1 MAHGLQSS
9 LPALVDRR
17 NASKTWNH
25 ARKEECR
32 ICTRTRWLCLAPHC
46 GHIAEQGLGVKI
58 YISNV
63 AKHLLETHGIDSS
76 NSLWQQ
82 VSSSTSLKQVT
93 LTDSRLLCP
102 LLHTIDPLHEGKL
115 LLLRC
120 IIQNAWAFNHM
131 DSDSW
136 IALSSYYSR
145 PAWCSTTMKSFVV
158 QRATQLRQEFV
169 NKVLPFAPGV
179 SVTVDEWSDRQCCK
193 TVLGSRD
200 FCVCR
205 AIVLIC
211 WTDSDRPTEQNA
223 PGSF

>member
-1 MAHGLQSS
+1 MALSRSS
-9 LPALVDRR
+9 VR
-17 NASKTWNH
+17 S
-25 ARKEECR
+25 
-32 ICTRTRWLCLAPHC
+32 PHC

-76 NSLWQQ
+76 NSLSQQ

-158 QRATQLRQEFV
+158 QRATQLRRASWPGRTPARQRRRKEFS
-169 NKVLPFAPGV
+169 LGGSLWRLSTPL
-179 SVTVDEWSDRQCCK
+179 SV
-193 TVLGSRD
+193 
-200 FCVCR
+200 
-205 AIVLIC
+205 
-211 WTDSDRPTEQNA
+211 
-223 PGSF
+223 